1 MAKKSVTSTMIST
14 ELLKLELFIYV
25 IDQILKLIQDS
36 GNIKELKS
44 TDILLTNDGYK
55 VVTKWEDR

>member
-1 MAKKSVTSTMIST
+1 MAKKSVTSAMIST

-25 IDQILKLIQDS
+25 IDQILKLLQDS
-36 GNIKELKS
+36 ENINELKS
-44 TDILLTNDGYK
+44 TLILLTNDGYK